1 MAKFNY
7 YQHYEIAFGQFES
20 NLTLDINRKKT
31 EAVWTSETG
40 AEITFEG
47 TGLKGNSDEVLT
59 AGQITSMK
67 ILDAEQDKALLV
79 TDLNVKATKVMD
91 ALFEKG
97 PEGLLFFLTK
107 GDDRVIGHGQED
119 LIFGGG
125 GNDELTG
132 KGGPGGEWLDHTVD
146 MGKTVLIQGGILV
159 ALARAGEA
167 NNPWLLAL
175 IMAFTTVNV
184 LAFFG
189 WLLADLL
196 QRAKGVKV
204 AHARDSGQAPLLR
217 SLLRAPSDYGV
228 FLWTFVLW
236 GTALFWGVYV
246 LLFVACLAI
255 LVAALP
261 VWYRQA
267 AAAGGTS

>member
-1 MAKFNY
+1 MTQA
-7 YQHYEIAFGQFES
+7 
-20 NLTLDINRKKT
+20 
-31 EAVWTSETG
+31 TSQYADALER
-40 AEITFEG
+40 
-47 TGLKGNSDEVLT
+47 LT
-59 AGQITSMK
+59 AAQKTAYGAPVYSRFVNRPAGRR
-67 ILDAEQDKALLV
+67 LAALAYSLKLTPNQV
-79 TDLNVKATKVMD
+79 TGIS
-91 ALFEKG
+91 ALFSLAAILLLALG
-97 PEGLLFFLTK
+97 PISTLVGIGVAVLLA
-107 GDDRVIGHGQED
+107 IGYAFDAADGQ
-119 LIFGGG
+119 LAR
-125 GNDELTG
+125 LTG